1 VLSSTLRYAPP
12 DGPAPG
18 SAVDAVAGLEAALS
32 SLRGATSTGE
42 LIRTGADAVLR
53 LGFDRALVSAVHEGR
68 WTPMSMSDPRDPAW
82 AERILEAGRA
92 DRPVLDGRL
101 VESDL
106 GVARPAILVRDAQ
119 RHPRVHEGLAG
130 TALAGSYIAVPLL
143 AGGRVVGLVHAD
155 CYYRRREPDELAGRL
170 LGVLAEVLAQALLRA
185 AATEQLAA
193 LGSEL
198 TRLSGSLPR
207 GDPNAPPDVSLRAP
221 AHVPGGQD
229 QPTRCPSTASR
240 YRLTRRQVEVLELVA
255 EGHTNAVIGR
265 KLFITQDTVKSHVKL
280 LLRKFNA
287 GNRAELVSRWLNLAN
302 R

>member
-1 VLSSTLRYAPP
+1 
-12 DGPAPG
+12 
-18 SAVDAVAGLEAALS
+18 
-32 SLRGATSTGE
+32 
-42 LIRTGADAVLR
+42 
-53 LGFDRALVSAVHEGR
+53 
-68 WTPMSMSDPRDPAW
+68 
-82 AERILEAGRA
+82 LEAGRA

-170 LGVLAEVLAQALLRA
+170 LGGLAEVLAQALLRA

-207 GDPNAPPDVSLRAP
+207 GDRNAPPDVSLRAP

-229 QPTRCPSTASR
+229 QPTRCPSTARR

-287 GNRAELVSRWLNLAN
+287 GNRAAIRHAVIHHARLEHRGAARPGAVRLLA
-302 R
+302 RGRLPGLRTAHAQADHADDRFPEPGGGPSTRLPQPGRAQFAPADGGARAARGEPLRGRLLLREPAAARRV